1 MSMGTEEIAPTNVTL
16 HRRLHEKNAVI
27 EMNDVVF
34 GDDPSGGTLNQSV
47 ADAREGDVESGCH
60 GSGVHDEVVA
70 RTDAKILC
78 KMNSGH
84 DFYQC
89 GAEEVQYDWERVG
102 KPQEQIGAEMP

>member
-1 MSMGTEEIAPTNVTL
+1 MGTGEIAQTNVTL
-16 HRRLHEKNAVI
+16 RKWLHEMNAVN
-27 EMNDVVF
+27 ETNDVVF
-34 GDDPSGGTLNQSV
+34 GNDPSGGTLNQSV

-70 RTDAKILC
+70 RTDAKIVC
-78 KMNSGH
+78 KTNSGH

-89 GAEEVQYDWERVG
+89 GAAEVRHGRERVG